1 MKDRKRVPSTEKK
14 NDVMVRKSRVL
25 VKKNTVKMQSGESES
40 DSVLWNERKRPA
52 SMEKQKD
59 GDNSGKKRRTSLT
72 RKEAVQF
79 LGQKGLSENEVPK
92 RIGFS
97 MEDRLTSL
105 ENDVKKCLA
114 EQRGLKAFVEESLL
128 FQKETK
134 VLMEKLFVVCKMNKV
149 GNSLAAE
156 SEDATVD
163 SAAAAAKD
171 DRNDSEKDE
180 GVVHT
185 LVVLDKA
192 GECPSNVAEETVPV
206 HVEHTKLEFE
216 DN

>member
-1 MKDRKRVPSTEKK
+1 VKDRKRPPSTEKK

-59 GDNSGKKRRTSLT
+59 GDNSGKKRRKSLT
-72 RKEAVQF
+72 RKEAVQV
-79 LGQKGLSENEVPK
+79 LGQKGLSSTPESENEGPK
-92 RIGFS
+92 ERLGPS
-97 MEDRLTSL
+97 MEVRLTSL
-105 ENDVKKCLA
+105 ENNVNKFLA
-114 EQRGLKAFVEESLL
+114 EQKGSKAFVQESLL

-134 VLMEKLFVVCKMNKV
+134 VLMEKLFVVCEMNKV
-149 GNSLAAE
+149 GNSLTAE
-156 SEDATVD
+156 SKKAFADA
-163 SAAAAAKD
+163 AAAAAKED
-171 DRNDSEKDE
+171 SSDSEKDE

-192 GECPSNVAEETVPV
+192 
-206 HVEHTKLEFE
+206 
-216 DN
+216 

>member
-59 GDNSGKKRRTSLT
+59 GNNSGKKRRTSLT

-79 LGQKGLSENEVPK
+79 LGQKGLSENEGPE

-97 MEDRLTSL
+97 MEHTLTSL
-105 ENDVKKCLA
+105 ENNVKKCLA
-114 EQRGLKAFVEESLL
+114 EQRGLKAFVQESLL

-185 LVVLDKA
+185 LVVLEGADESL
-192 GECPSNVAEETVPV
+192 GNVAEGTGPDV
-206 HVEHTKLEFE
+206 VEVNPLHFE